1 MAKIPIRALRN
12 SGGEVADRVIA
23 GENLTVTRAGTPVM
37 ELRAV
42 RAPSLTSVAL
52 IQRWRRLPAV
62 DFRELREDLST
73 LMDDS
78 V

>member
-1 MAKIPIRALRN
+1 MTEIPIRELRN

-42 RAPSLTSVAL
+42 REPTLAAVAL
-52 IQRWRRLPAV
+52 IQRWRHVPAV
-62 DFRELREDLST
+62 SFHELREDLST
-73 LMDDS
+73 LIDDS